1 MKHYLLRL
9 IYSLSLTAF
18 AVMPV
23 GAQNNVG
30 IGTSTPDASA
40 ILELQDNS
48 RGVLVPRL
56 TTVQRNSIAAP
67 ANGLLVFDS
76 DFNCFYF
83 FVTGTGWQS
92 LCGGTGTAG
101 ATGPTGAQGITGPTG
116 IQGTTGA
123 QGITGPTG
131 IGTTGATGLN
141 GITGATGSTGL
152 TGATGITGP
161 TGPLGAAGGDL
172 SGTYPNPSVIG
183 IQNMPVSNTAPT
195 QNQVLVYNGTQWAP
209 SSADDV
215 FWKTTGNA
223 GTNAATN
230 FIGTTDN
237 TPLVVRTNNTEWA
250 RISATGDVGISTAT
264 PARKLHISGT
274 YNNATAGAGQI
285 REGTMTIAGGYGGG
299 VNNPAFTIQ
308 QPGIRVDAF
317 SNQAGYNPAAT
328 FPTNSYPRYVGVDA
342 NGDFTL
348 MHPRTEYYTLHQNAA
363 LPTFTPGTGPTQVP
377 NLQQTITVPIGQTAE
392 VRVSVTIGAFNSD
405 GNIANV
411 ASYINV
417 FLVANGNFFPTG
429 GYVRTSLINGANTGV
444 SSNAFANVTVPGT
457 IILGP
462 GTHTI
467 GCRVASTAG
476 SSTGVTIGGT
486 ALVNGAGST
495 IAGVMNIVVN
505 YR

>member
-1 MKHYLLRL
+1 MKHFIPRLL
-9 IYSLSLTAF
+9 IAFFITAN
-18 AVMPV
+18 AVIPAA
-23 GAQNNVG
+23 AQNNVG
-30 IGTSTPDASA
+30 IGTPTPDASA

-101 ATGPTGAQGITGPTG
+101 ATGPTGAQGSTGVTGP
-116 IQGTTGA
+116 QGAAGVQGA
-123 QGITGPTG
+123 TGPTG
-131 IGTTGATGLN
+131 IGVTGP
-141 GITGATGSTGL
+141 
-152 TGATGITGP
+152 TGITGP
-161 TGPLGAAGGDL
+161 TGPLGPAGGDL
-172 SGTYPNPSVIG
+172 SGTYPNPTVIG
-183 IQNMPVSNTAPT
+183 IQNTPVAANAPT
-195 QNQVLVYNGTQWAP
+195 ANQVLVYNGTQWAP
-209 SSADDV
+209 SSADNV
-215 FWKTTGNA
+215 FWKTTGNT

-237 TPLVVRTNNTEWA
+237 TPFVIRTNSTEWA
-250 RISATGDVGISTAT
+250 RLSTTGDVGIGTAA
-264 PARKLHISGT
+264 PARKLHVSGT
-274 YNNATAGAGQI
+274 YNNATVGAGQI

-328 FPTNSYPRYVGVDA
+328 YPTNSYPRYVGVDA

-377 NLQQTITVPIGQTAE
+377 NLQQTITVPAGQTAE

-429 GYVRTSLINGANTGV
+429 GYVRTALINGANTGV

-467 GCRVASTAG
+467 GCRVASTTG

-495 IAGVMNIVVN
+495 IAGVMNIVIN

>member
-1 MKHYLLRL
+1 MIMRRSGLFLAL
-9 IYSLSLTAF
+9 ICIVCIVIPTA
-18 AVMPV
+18 
-23 GAQNNVG
+23 AQNNVG
-30 IGTSTPDASA
+30 IGTPTPDASS
-40 ILELQDNS
+40 ILELRDNS

-56 TTVQRNSIAAP
+56 TTVQRNSIATP
-67 ANGLLVFDS
+67 ANGLLVFDT

-92 LCGGTGTAG
+92 LCGGSGTAG
-101 ATGPTGAQGITGPTG
+101 ATGPTGATGAAGIQGNTGATGVTGIQGITGPTG
-116 IQGTTGA
+116 VGV
-123 QGITGPTG
+123 TGPTG
-131 IGTTGATGLN
+131 AAGNTGATGV
-141 GITGATGSTGL
+141 TGA
-152 TGATGITGP
+152 

-172 SGTYPNPSVIG
+172 SGTYPNPTVAG
-183 IQNMPVSNTAPT
+183 IQNTAVAGTAPT
-195 QNQVLVYNGTQWAP
+195 TDQVLVYNGTQWAP
-209 SSADDV
+209 SSADGI

-237 TPLVVRTNNTEWA
+237 NALAIRTNGTEWA
-250 RISATGDVGISTAT
+250 RVSSTGDVGIGTAT
-264 PARKLHISGT
+264 PARKLHISGAF
-274 YNNATAGAGQI
+274 NNATAGAGQI

-299 VNNPAFTIQ
+299 VNNPAFSIQ

-317 SNQAGYNPAAT
+317 SNAAGYNPVAT

-363 LPTFTPGTGPTQVP
+363 MPTFTPGTGPTQVP
-377 NLQQTITVPIGQTAE
+377 NLQQTITVPAGQTAE

-417 FLVANGNFFPTG
+417 YLVANGNFFPTG
-429 GYVRTSLINGANTGV
+429 GYVRTSLINGANVGV
-444 SSNAFANVTVPGT
+444 SCNAFANVTVPGT

-467 GCRVASTAG
+467 GCRVASTAS

-495 IAGVMNIVVN
+495 IAGTMNIIVN